1 MKHVAALV
9 LAVVSIALPFPVSTA
24 SPGPTIDQ
32 FLSPAYPQ
40 DLVAARKADRIA
52 WWSYERGQRNVCTA
66 AAQEFRPVR
75 LTSFTEDKGVE
86 IGDVEISDD
95 GSVVT
100 FVRGT
105 APNRDGWIA
114 NPTADSRGADRTG
127 GGGRAHR
134 GAAWKTGE
142 LWTRALSHEGR
153 WIVFARDGQIYR
165 YGVAPPAGGAGR
177 AKADLY

>member
-52 WWSYERGQRNVCTA
+52 WWSYERGQRNVYTA
-66 AAQEFRPVR
+66 AAPEFRPVR

-114 NPTADSRGADRTG
+114 NPTADPRGADRTVWAVRTIG
-127 GGGRAHR
+127 
-134 GAAWKTGE
+134 GAAWKIGE
-142 LWTRALSHEGR
+142 LTTPELSPDGR
-153 WIVFARDGQIYR
+153 
-165 YGVAPPAGGAGR
+165 
-177 AKADLY
+177 